1 MSTELVSQF
10 SAEEARELTDELRAD
25 YGSLQVKIS
34 TAWSGRI
41 WLALGYESWQD
52 YLDEE
57 FRDVSLRPPKELQE
71 QVIAELREAGMSTR
85 GIASATDLSQP
96 TVVRRLSV
104 PGDSNESPEKNEPVI
119 GLDGKRYERE
129 QPPKPPAT
137 TNHTTENIVDAE
149 IIDDDDLGN
158 RSVTDLGLEPAT
170 VNLNPTGNTLGRE
183 HVIRAIHDLHFGASS
198 PLTMVKK
205 KSKLLETA
213 FAGGMGDL
221 ETLDADTLQE
231 LGQDVA
237 DTVAV
242 LSDLLASIANQRAT
256 TFTDALSGTDT
267 SGSMTKAIR
276 HLQIITGGRK
286 N

>member
-57 FRDVSLRPPKELQE
+57 FRDLSLRPPKELQE

-96 TVVRRLSV
+96 TIVRRLSV

-137 TNHTTENIVDAE
+137 TNQTAENIVDAE
-149 IIDDDDLGN
+149 IIDDDDLGD
-158 RSVTDLGLEPAT
+158 RCVADLGLEPAT

-213 FAGGMGDL
+213 FAGGDGR
-221 ETLDADTLQE
+221 
-231 LGQDVA
+231 LGNPRRRHA
-237 DTVAV
+237 PRTWARCRRYRRCAV
-242 LSDLLASIANQRAT
+242 
-256 TFTDALSGTDT
+256 
-267 SGSMTKAIR
+267 
-276 HLQIITGGRK
+276 
-286 N
+286 

>member
-10 SAEEARELTDELRAD
+10 SADEARELTDELRAD

-34 TAWSGRI
+34 TAWRGRI

-104 PGDSNESPEKNEPVI
+104 PGDSNESRENTEPVI

-137 TNHTTENIVDAE
+137 MNHTAENIIDAE
-149 IIDDDDLGN
+149 VIDEDETEDFGLAFT
-158 RSVTDLGLEPAT
+158 SGLEPASVDLT
-170 VNLNPTGNTLGRE
+170 EPSNTPGRE
-183 HVIRAIHDLHFGASS
+183 HVVRAIRELHYGAAA
-198 PLTMVKK
+198 PLPMVKK
-205 KSKLLETA
+205 QSKLLEVA
-213 FAGGMGDL
+213 FSGGVSDL
-221 ETLDADTLQE
+221 ATLEADKVE
-231 LGQDVA
+231 DLGRDVA
-237 DTVAV
+237 DALGV
-242 LSDLLASIANQRAT
+242 LSDLLSAMATQPAT
-256 TFTDALSGTDT
+256 TFQAALTHSDT
-267 SGSMTKAIR
+267 VGSIKKTMTN
-276 HLQIITGGRK
+276 LQVIDRGRG
-286 N
+286 